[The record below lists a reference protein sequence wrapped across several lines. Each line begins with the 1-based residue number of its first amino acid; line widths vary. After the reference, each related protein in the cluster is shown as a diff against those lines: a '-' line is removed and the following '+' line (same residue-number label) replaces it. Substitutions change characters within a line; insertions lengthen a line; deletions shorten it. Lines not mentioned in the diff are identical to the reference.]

1 MINEMMEYP
10 TNKEELYEEVVLQLK
25 GLFDECPH
33 VLANLANAS
42 ALLNQAMP
50 DINWVGFY
58 LLKSEPVLKNMYELL
73 NSEDEGKNSSGE
85 FLRTDMNSEEDMKE
99 EILVLGP
106 FQGKPACVEI
116 RVGKGVCGR
125 AVARDDVILVEDV
138 HEFAGHIACDEAS
151 NSEIVLPIHVNGM
164 VVAVLDVDSPLIARF
179 DEEDKEGLL
188 EVVYVIEE
196 MLVHSGNCLL

>member
-1 MINEMMEYP
+1 MINELTGFT
-10 TNKEELYEEVVLQLK
+10 TNKKELYEEAVLWLE
-25 GLFDECPH
+25 GLFEASPH
-33 VLANLANAS
+33 VVANLANAS
-42 ALLNQAMP
+42 AILNQLLP

-73 NSEDEGKNSSGE
+73 SHGKQEHVSNE
-85 FLRTDMNSEEDMKE
+85 FLKAEAEQETEELE
-99 EILVLGP
+99 WGVLVLGP
-106 FQGKPACVEI
+106 FQGKPACLEI
-116 RVGKGVCGR
+116 EVGKGVCGR
-125 AVARDDVILVEDV
+125 AVARDEVIMVDDV

-151 NSEIVLPIHVNGM
+151 NSEIVLPIHVNDM

-188 EVVYVIEE
+188 EVVHVIEE